1 MSVNA
6 PIPKAPFTHH
16 EDWRDRWLFLT
27 PEGESQ
33 LPAAVAAL
41 RAALDDAGGGEQAET
56 ARVESIVLHGSY
68 ADWLAYLRERREL
81 LERYL
86 ERFQPD
92 ALAGLGVDVLWN
104 HYLLALTVP
113 GEEPAVDAER
123 ERVGALL
130 HRIHGPDA
138 R

>member
-1 MSVNA
+1 MTVNA
-6 PIPKAPFTHH
+6 SPRNSASRHDA
-16 EDWRDRWLFLT
+16 DWRDRWLFLT

-33 LPAAVAAL
+33 LPAAVVAL
-41 RAALDDAGGGEQAET
+41 RAALDESGGDEEAE
-56 ARVESIVLHGSY
+56 ADHVERIILHGGY
-68 ADWLAYLRERREL
+68 PNWLAYLRDRRAL

-86 ERFQPD
+86 DRFGPD
-92 ALAGLGVDVLWN
+92 ALAGLVVDVLWN

-113 GEEPAVDAER
+113 GEEPVVDAER
-123 ERVGALL
+123 DRVQALL

>member
-1 MSVNA
+1 MSVNVST
-6 PIPKAPFTHH
+6 PKSPLAHD

-41 RAALDDAGGGEQAET
+41 RAALDEPAGGEQAEIE
-56 ARVESIVLHGSY
+56 RVERIILHGSY
-68 ADWLAYLRERREL
+68 PDWLAYLRERREL
-81 LERYL
+81 LQRYL
-86 ERFQPD
+86 DRFGPD
-92 ALAGLGVDVLWN
+92 ALAGLVVDVLWN

-113 GEEPAVDAER
+113 GEEPVVDAER
-123 ERVGALL
+123 DRVQSLL
-130 HRIHGPDA
+130 HRVHGEDA

>member
-6 PIPKAPFTHH
+6 PIPKAPFLHH

-41 RAALDDAGGGEQAET
+41 RAALDDPGGGEQVEA

-86 ERFQPD
+86 DRFPPD
-92 ALAGLGVDVLWN
+92 ALAGLVVDVLWN

-113 GEEPAVDAER
+113 GSEPAVDAER
-123 ERVGALL
+123 DRVGTLL

>member
-6 PIPKAPFTHH
+6 P
-16 EDWRDRWLFLT
+16 DRWLFLT

-41 RAALDDAGGGEQAET
+41 RAALEDPAGGEGVET
-56 ARVESIVLHGSY
+56 ERVEQIVVHGAY

-86 ERFQPD
+86 ERFPPD
-92 ALAGLGVDVLWN
+92 ALAGLVVDVLWN

-123 ERVGALL
+123 DRVRALL

>member
-1 MSVNA
+1 MSVNV
-6 PIPKAPFTHH
+6 PTHKTPFTHD

-41 RAALDDAGGGEQAET
+41 RAALEEPAGGEAAET
-56 ARVESIVLHGSY
+56 ERVEWIILHGAY

-81 LERYL
+81 LARYL
-86 ERFQPD
+86 DRFGAE
-92 ALAGLGVDVLWN
+92 ALAGLVVDVLWN

-113 GEEPAVDAER
+113 GEEPVVDAER
-123 ERVGALL
+123 DRVQALL

>member
-6 PIPKAPFTHH
+6 PTPKIPFAHD

-33 LPAAVAAL
+33 LPSAVAAL
-41 RAALDDAGGGEQAET
+41 RAALDEGAGGEQAET
-56 ARVESIVLHGSY
+56 ERVERIVLQGSY

-81 LERYL
+81 LERYV
-86 ERFQPD
+86 ERFEAD
-92 ALAGLGVDVLWN
+92 ALAGLVVDVLWN

-113 GEEPAVDAER
+113 GEEPVVEAER
-123 ERVGALL
+123 DRVQALL

>member
-6 PIPKAPFTHH
+6 SLPHSPFAHDD
-16 EDWRDRWLFLT
+16 DWRDRWLFLT

-41 RAALDDAGGGEQAET
+41 RAALEDAGGGEEAEI
-56 ARVESIVLHGSY
+56 ARVERIVLHGSY
-68 ADWLAYLRERREL
+68 ADWLTYLRERRQL

-86 ERFQPD
+86 DRFEAD
-92 ALAGLGVDVLWN
+92 ALAGLVVDVLWN

-113 GEEPAVDAER
+113 GEEPVVDTER
-123 ERVGALL
+123 DQVQELL